1 MTDHAK
7 KPSIPVAVLPGIFT
21 LDIDGRPILS
31 FEARNLREA
40 HEICH
45 EAWLRDDVAR
55 LTSNDVPLWDGKARL
70 RARYAAEPEAAVYRE
85 AARDAGQ
92 FSDDILLAF
101 LIELDGTGSGQ
112 AEAPCK
118 N

>member
-1 MTDHAK
+1 MPATLQ
-7 KPSIPVAVLPGIFT
+7 PAVFT
-21 LDIDGRPILS
+21 LEIDRKPTLS

-55 LTSNDVPLWDGKARL
+55 LRSNDTTLWDGKVRL
-70 RARYAAEPEAAVYRE
+70 RARYATEAETAAYRE
-85 AARDAGQ
+85 VARDAVQ
-92 FSDDILLAF
+92 TPDDILLAF
-101 LIELDGTGSGQ
+101 LVDLDSGGPQ
-112 AEAPCK
+112 DARQPGVPVE